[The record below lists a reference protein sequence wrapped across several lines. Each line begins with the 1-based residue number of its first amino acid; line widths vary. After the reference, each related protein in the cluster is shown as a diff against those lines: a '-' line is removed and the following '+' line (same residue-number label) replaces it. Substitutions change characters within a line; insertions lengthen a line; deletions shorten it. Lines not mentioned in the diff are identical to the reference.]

1 MTKKRRIGLAVS
13 VSCVCALLLALAVL
27 TFVWARV
34 WEPRRARIIYPLR
47 YETELLA
54 ASEEFSIDPCM
65 LAALV
70 YCESSF
76 REDAVS
82 SVGAI
87 GLMQIMPDTGEW
99 LATKVELSEPYT
111 TESLYDP
118 ETNLR
123 LGCWYLNFLHDRYN
137 GQWQE
142 ALTAY
147 IAGQGQ
153 VDRWLEDPE
162 LSSDGKTLDVIP
174 GRDVKEYAAKVMR
187 THEKYK
193 AIYPDVL
200 VCTPDDDDSRLPE

>member
-1 MTKKRRIGLAVS
+1 MRRRNNTKVKIIIALCLASFSAMYFYSWKDDVMRKI
-13 VSCVCALLLALAVL
+13 V
-27 TFVWARV
+27 
-34 WEPRRARIIYPLR
+34 YPLQYDYMVR
-47 YETELLA
+47 QYAYEDHVDPALVAAVILVESKFNQSA
-54 ASEEFSIDPCM
+54 ASH
-65 LAALV
+65 
-70 YCESSF
+70 
-76 REDAVS
+76 R
-82 SVGAI
+82 GAS

-200 VCTPDDDDSRLPE
+200 VCTLDDDDIRLPE

>member
-34 WEPRRARIIYPLR
+34 WEPRRERIIYPLR

-123 LGCWYLNFLHDRYN
+123 LGCWYLISCT
-137 GQWQE
+137 
-142 ALTAY
+142 TATT
-147 IAGQGQ
+147 A
-153 VDRWLEDPE
+153 
-162 LSSDGKTLDVIP
+162 S
-174 GRDVKEYAAKVMR
+174 GRR
-187 THEKYK
+187 
-193 AIYPDVL
+193 
-200 VCTPDDDDSRLPE
+200 R

>member
-34 WEPRRARIIYPLR
+34 WEPRRERIIYPLR

-111 TESLYDP
+111 TCLLY
-118 ETNLR
+118 T
-123 LGCWYLNFLHDRYN
+123 
-137 GQWQE
+137 
-142 ALTAY
+142 
-147 IAGQGQ
+147 
-153 VDRWLEDPE
+153 
-162 LSSDGKTLDVIP
+162 
-174 GRDVKEYAAKVMR
+174 
-187 THEKYK
+187 
-193 AIYPDVL
+193 
-200 VCTPDDDDSRLPE
+200 SRCV